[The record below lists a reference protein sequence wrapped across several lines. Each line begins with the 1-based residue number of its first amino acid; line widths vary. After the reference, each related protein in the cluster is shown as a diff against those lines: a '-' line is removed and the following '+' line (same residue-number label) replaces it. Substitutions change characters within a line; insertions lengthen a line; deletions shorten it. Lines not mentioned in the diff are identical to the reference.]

1 MPRDSPKSAKPAR
14 DRRRPDESGD
24 ATLAAGRSGDARA
37 YNEEA
42 LGIFREL
49 GDRVGEAIGLLY
61 LGELSVQQGSGG
73 ARELFEQCLAI
84 ARTIEHQ
91 ELESDCE
98 RNLGEIALEAGDFRA
113 AQTRFARSLKV
124 CRDAGRQAGRS
135 ARAVAP
141 GTNRYGNGE
150 LDLSARRFSEALCA
164 LQAFEMNAEVLDCL
178 EDVVEL
184 LQLLG
189 EVENAVR
196 MCAAVTAIREARA
209 LVRSPHRESEMQT
222 RLKAARGARGS
233 GLRCGVVDGASVDA
247 RRGDQARARPDDEV
261 GRRGVTEWV
270 WPYQCAG
277 VAPDQ
282 RSIRQTKPVAWTG
295 LRQRRWISSTC
306 ADASARGPSGRG
318 QAVQAWQVP
327 ESERSTSRFLRAQV
341 WFPPQLNDGA
351 IEREGQRISVARKS
365 LSLLTGCRLVTD
377 TETPTEGARIDANG
391 RSNAR
396 LGRGKF
402 PKISQAIAKRDT

>member
-1 MPRDSPKSAKPAR
+1 MRFRTLRGYSREARNNIRAALLLPGVLEPNVARAHALYVGGALAINQGDHAEAQTMLNECLAIHRSLQNPREIAAALTNL
-14 DRRRPDESGD
+14 
-24 ATLAAGRSGDARA
+24 ATLHSQQGDLATARA

-124 CRDAGRQAGRS
+124 CRDAEDKRGEALALWRLGRTDTA
-135 ARAVAP
+135 
-141 GTNRYGNGE
+141 TGE

-178 EDVVEL
+178 EDVAEL

-222 RLKAARGARGS
+222 RLKAARAALGDPGFDAAWSTGQTWTLDAAIKHALDLTTRS
-233 GLRCGVVDGASVDA
+233 AVVA
-247 RRGDQARARPDDEV
+247 
-261 GRRGVTEWV
+261 
-270 WPYQCAG
+270 
-277 VAPDQ
+277 
-282 RSIRQTKPVAWTG
+282 
-295 LRQRRWISSTC
+295 
-306 ADASARGPSGRG
+306 
-318 QAVQAWQVP
+318 
-327 ESERSTSRFLRAQV
+327 
-341 WFPPQLNDGA
+341 
-351 IEREGQRISVARKS
+351 
-365 LSLLTGCRLVTD
+365 
-377 TETPTEGARIDANG
+377 
-391 RSNAR
+391 
-396 LGRGKF
+396 
-402 PKISQAIAKRDT
+402 